1 MSGGRHWARSVS
13 GRRVRGWLSPPPS
26 GSGGATEE
34 GAAAEHDRAVAALV
48 DEGWAAVLRAADWIT
63 DAAVAA
69 LKRP

>member
-1 MSGGRHWARSVS
+1 
-13 GRRVRGWLSPPPS
+13 LSPPPS